1 MFLKNIF
8 IALAIALLADA
19 TPTTFNNSPGFVA
32 LNFDVIKTHK
42 NVTGPQGEINTNV
55 NVKRQTVP
63 VKLINEQVSYASD
76 ITVGSNKQKLTVVI
90 DTGSSDLWVPDSQVS
105 CQAGQ
110 GQDPNFCKN
119 EGTYSPS
126 SSSSS
131 QNLNSPFSIE
141 YGDGTTSQGTWY
153 KDTIGFGGI
162 SITKQQFA
170 DVTSTSVDQGILG
183 IGYKTHEAEGNYDNV
198 PVTLKNQ
205 GIISKNAYSLYLNS
219 RQATSGQIIFGGVD
233 NAKYSGALIALPV
246 TSDNELRI
254 HLNTVKVAGQSIN
267 ADVDVLLDSGTTI
280 TYLQQGVADQVIS
293 AFNGQETYDANGNL
307 FYLVD
312 CNLSG
317 SVDFDFDK
325 NARISVPASEFT
337 APLYTED
344 GQVYDQCQLLFG
356 TSDYNIL
363 GDNFLRSAYI
373 VYDLDDNEISLA
385 QVKYTTASNIAALT

>member
-1 MFLKNIF
+1 M
-8 IALAIALLADA
+8 
-19 TPTTFNNSPGFVA
+19 
-32 LNFDVIKTHK
+32 
-42 NVTGPQGEINTNV
+42 
-55 NVKRQTVP
+55 
-63 VKLINEQVSYASD
+63 
-76 ITVGSNKQKLTVVI
+76 
-90 DTGSSDLWVPDSQVS
+90 
-105 CQAGQ
+105 
-110 GQDPNFCKN
+110 
-119 EGTYSPS
+119 
-126 SSSSS
+126 
-131 QNLNSPFSIE
+131 
-141 YGDGTTSQGTWY
+141 
-153 KDTIGFGGI
+153 
-162 SITKQQFA
+162 
-170 DVTSTSVDQGILG
+170 
-183 IGYKTHEAEGNYDNV
+183 
-198 PVTLKNQ
+198 TLKNQ